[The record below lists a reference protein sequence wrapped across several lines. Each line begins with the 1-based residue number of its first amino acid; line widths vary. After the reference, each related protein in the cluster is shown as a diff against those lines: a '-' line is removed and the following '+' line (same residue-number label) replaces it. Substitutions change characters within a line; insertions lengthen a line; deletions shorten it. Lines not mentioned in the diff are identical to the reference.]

1 MSRFRLVA
9 AAISSILVAAACSP
23 AASPTPSSP
32 AAASP
37 SAQASVPASAPASAA
52 GSPAA
57 SAQDFNGVTVNLLT
71 FDGPQIAEPLKRRAP
86 DFEKLTGA
94 KINVIAVGFQDI
106 YDKALLDMSTG
117 TNSFDAFVF
126 DPQWMGDFVGP
137 GYLEDLT
144 SRVKTDPTLQWD
156 DIGPFFRDFNATY
169 NGKVYTVPLDGDFHM
184 VYYRSD
190 LIQTPPKT
198 WDDYLALAQQ
208 YQGKDLNGDGT
219 PDYGSCIAKKK
230 GQQSYWWII
239 SVAAGLLQAKGTGEG
254 AFFDTTNMNPL
265 WNNDALKLALE
276 TYKKTKDFGPPD
288 EINLG
293 VGDTRGL
300 FTTGRCALS
309 MDWGDIGTL
318 ALDKSTSTVQ
328 DKVGAT
334 ITPGWKQ
341 VLDRGTGKLVACDA
355 TTCPNAVDGVNYA
368 PFASFGGWSG
378 AINAAADPKKKDAAF
393 AFLAYMSAP
402 AQSGV
407 DVTLGK
413 TGFNPYRT
421 SHFENLAP
429 WKAVGMSDAAAAN
442 YLGAIKASLQN
453 PNMVLDLRIP
463 KTKEY
468 EQDVLDTAVSQY
480 IAGELSVE
488 DTMKQIADGWNQIT
502 DQVGRDKQLAAYNAS
517 LGVQR

>member
-1 MSRFRLVA
+1 MVSRYRSVA
-9 AAISSILVAAACSP
+9 AAITAIFIASACTGS
-23 AASPTPSSP
+23 TPST
-32 AAASP
+32 
-37 SAQASVPASAPASAA
+37 APASVAPA
-52 GSPAA
+52 PSATAEASTAA
-57 SAQDFNGVTVNLLT
+57 SGAAQDFSGVTVNLLT
-71 FDGPQIAEPLKRRAP
+71 FDGPQVAEPLKRRAP

-94 KINVIAVGFQDI
+94 KINVIAVGFQEI
-106 YDKALLDMSTG
+106 YDKAILDLSTG

-126 DPQWMGDFVGP
+126 NPQWLGDFTGP
-137 GYLEDLT
+137 GYLEDL
-144 SRVKTDPTLQWD
+144 SARVASDPVVQWD

-169 NGKVYTVPLDGDFHM
+169 AGKTYMVPLDGDFHM

-190 LIQTPPKT
+190 ILAAPPKT
-198 WDDYLALAQQ
+198 WDEYLTIAAAQN
-208 YQGKDLNGDGT
+208 GKDLNADGT

-239 SVAAGLLQAKGTGEG
+239 SVAGGLLQSQGTGQG

-265 WNNDALKLALE
+265 WNNDAVKLALE
-276 TYKKTKDFGPPD
+276 TYKKTMDYGPKD

-318 ALDKSTSTVQ
+318 ALDPATSTVQ
-328 DKVGAT
+328 DKVGAV
-334 ITPGWKQ
+334 ITPGWTQ
-341 VLDRGTGKLVACDA
+341 VLDRANNKLVACDT

-378 AINAAADPKKKDAAF
+378 AINAAADAKKKDAAY

-402 AQSGV
+402 AQSSE

-429 WKAVGMSDAAAAN
+429 WKAVGMSDKAAEN
-442 YLGAIKASLQN
+442 YLGAIKSSLQN
-453 PNMVLDLRIP
+453 PNMVLDMRIP

-480 IAGELSVE
+480 IAGELTVE
-488 DTMKQIADGWNQIT
+488 ETMTQITDGWNQIT
-502 DQVGRDKQLAAYNAS
+502 DQVGRDAQLKAYQDS

>member
-1 MSRFRLVA
+1 VVSRYRLVA
-9 AAISSILVAAACSP
+9 AAITAIFIASACSG
-23 AASPTPSSP
+23 ATPS
-32 AAASP
+32 
-37 SAQASVPASAPASAA
+37 SAPASVAPAPSATVAEPAPSASAA
-52 GSPAA
+52 G
-57 SAQDFNGVTVNLLT
+57 QDFTGVTVELLT
-71 FDGPQIAEPLKRRAP
+71 FNGPQIAEPLQRRAP
-86 DFEKLTGA
+86 DFEALTGA
-94 KINVIAVGFQDI
+94 KINVVAVGFQEI
-106 YDKALLDMSTG
+106 YDKAILDLSTG

-126 DPQWMGDFVGP
+126 NPQWLGDFTGP

-144 SRVKTDPTLQWD
+144 ARVESDPVVDWQD
-156 DIGPFFRDFNATY
+156 VGPFFRDFNATY
-169 NGKVYTVPLDGDFHM
+169 GGKVYTIPLDGDFHM

-190 LIQTPPKT
+190 LIDTPPKT
-198 WDDYLALAQQ
+198 WDDYLAVAAEHH
-208 YQGKDLNGDGT
+208 GKDLNGDGE

-230 GQQSYWWII
+230 GQQSFWWII
-239 SVAAGLLQAKGTGEG
+239 SVAGGLLQSKGTGEG
-254 AFFDTTNMNPL
+254 AFFDTTTMQPL
-265 WNNDALKLALE
+265 LNNEAFAKALD
-276 TYKKTKDFGPPD
+276 TYKKTMDFGPPD

-318 ALDKSTSTVQ
+318 ALDPATSTVQ
-328 DKVGAT
+328 DKVGAV
-334 ITPGWKQ
+334 ITPGWNQ
-341 VLDRGTGKLVACDA
+341 TLDRATGKLVACDA

-378 AINAAADPKKKDAAF
+378 AINAAAAQEKKDAAY

-402 AQSGV
+402 AQSSE

-421 SHFENLAP
+421 SHFETRDV
-429 WKAVGMSDAAAAN
+429 WKAVGMSDQAADN
-442 YLGAIKASLQN
+442 YLGAIEASLQN

-468 EQDVLDTAVSQY
+468 EQDVLDVAVSQY
-480 IAGELSVE
+480 IAGELNAE
-488 DTMKQIADGWNQIT
+488 ETMQQITDGWNQIT
-502 DQVGRDKQLAAYNAS
+502 DQVGRDAQLKAYQDS